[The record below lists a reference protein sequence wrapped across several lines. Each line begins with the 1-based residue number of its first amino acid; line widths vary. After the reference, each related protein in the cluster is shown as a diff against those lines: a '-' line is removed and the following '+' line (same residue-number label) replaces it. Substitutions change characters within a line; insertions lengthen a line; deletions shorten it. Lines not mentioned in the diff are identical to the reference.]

1 MPMNTINRF
10 LFKDLNIR
18 GQHLSLNDAW
28 QEMIQNRSYSPLV
41 RQLFGELS
49 ALAIFLASGMKHQG
63 KLTLQIQGDGV
74 VSLLLV
80 EVSSELKI
88 RGMVR
93 ANGTIKPSDSLD
105 KILGKGQIVAT
116 LYNAQT
122 DHSFQSLVP
131 RNSQGLVAT
140 FEDYFSQSEQ
150 LDSKLWVS
158 STKDNLSAMLI
169 QKMPEADQYNTE
181 GWHRVCTLA
190 GTVTDKEL
198 SELDAERL
206 LHRLFHEETLQLFE
220 ADWVSYECT
229 QNKERFE
236 KIIFDLGEQDARDL
250 LNEQGEISIH
260 NEICNEHLFFDEQDV
275 NRIFTSK
282 FPEE

>member
-1 MPMNTINRF
+1 LAR
-10 LFKDLNIR
+10 
-18 GQHLSLNDAW
+18 NDSKS
-28 QEMIQNRSYSPLV
+28 SYSPLV